1 MEKFISISVNQGDA
15 FYLERAER
23 RILVDGGKSRNGFT
37 RQFSRTTNSE
47 FIDILV
53 CTHADADHINGLL
66 GLLDEGFCV
75 AEVWL
80 PGVWTSRLED
90 LINRPDEFIF
100 EVYREIRDKD
110 LDYGVNLE
118 DTYESINPDCIENVR
133 SDDPNI
139 EISKIYSAIEAQE
152 QNNEW
157 KFDYFPD
164 LLYYRHVYEMRN
176 RNIDIYVDA
185 IQTAEKIREMA
196 ILAYHSGAKIR
207 WFEFGQAPTPT
218 CGERYLKP
226 INSREIFQIS
236 KRKSALDYLTLSKA
250 NKESLVFHSPTENGR
265 ANVLF
270 SADSDLAF
278 NYNLQHVGS
287 DSIITAPH
295 HGSEHNKNAY
305 QELAKLNVITDES
318 ILIRSDGKYKSR
330 PGNSYLQSVAKRACT
345 LCRPFITPK
354 QNVIFESDGN
364 GWEASEDLNWCKC
377 K

>member
-1 MEKFISISVNQGDA
+1 MDKFISISVNQGDA
-15 FYLERAER
+15 FYLERGER
-23 RILVDGGKSRNGFT
+23 KILVDGGKSRNGFT

-53 CTHADADHINGLL
+53 CTHADSDHINGLL
-66 GLLDEGFCV
+66 GLLDEGFNV
-75 AEVWL
+75 TEVWL

-90 LINRPDEFIF
+90 LINRPDELIF
-100 EVYREIRDKD
+100 EAYTEIRDKG
-110 LDYGVNLE
+110 LDDVANLE
-118 DTYESINPDCIENVR
+118 DIYESINSDYIENAR
-133 SDDPNI
+133 SDDQYI
-139 EISKIYSAIEAQE
+139 EISKIYSAIESQE

-157 KFDYFPD
+157 TSGFPSKF
-164 LLYYRHVYEMRN
+164 LYYHHIHRILGG
-176 RNIDIYVDA
+176 NIDIYVDA

-207 WFEFGQAPTPT
+207 WFEFGQEPTPT
-218 CGERYLKP
+218 CGEKFLKP

-236 KRKSALDYLTLSKA
+236 KRKSALNYLSLSKA
-250 NKESLVFHSPTENGR
+250 NKESLVFHSPTESGR

-270 SADSDLAF
+270 NADSDLAF
-278 NYNLQHVGS
+278 NYNLQNVGS

-330 PGNSYLQSVAKRACT
+330 PGNSYLKSVAKRACT

-354 QNVIFESDGN
+354 QNIVFESDGK
-364 GWEASEDLNWCKC
+364 GWKASEGLNWCKC